1 MVSTMR
7 ALRNARH
14 PALPAVALIGLLTAA
29 QADFSV
35 SDVQARLAD
44 GALLVS
50 GELGLGLTPKVEE
63 ALAKGIPLE
72 VVIGLRL
79 QRLRP
84 WLWNER
90 VAEWTFKRRIRYH
103 ALSGQYLVSTLDT
116 TPGAGET
123 VETYIAA
130 SEATRQLGTLAAL
143 VLPLPAPLR
152 ADQDY
157 QLQVRVYLDLD
168 SLPSPLQ
175 PVAYTSLAWH
185 LNSGWSTWTVAR

>member
-1 MVSTMR
+1 MP
-7 ALRNARH
+7 ALRNAKRRV
-14 PALPAVALIGLLTAA
+14 LPATALLGLLAAA

-35 SDVQARLAD
+35 SDVQARIAD
-44 GALLVS
+44 GALEVS
-50 GELGLGLTPKVEE
+50 GELGLALTPKVEE

-90 VAEWTFKRRIRYH
+90 VAEWTLKRRIRYH
-103 ALSGQYLVSTLDT
+103 ALSGQYLVSTLDDKPE
-116 TPGAGET
+116 PGEA
-123 VETYIAA
+123 VETYISA
-130 SEATRQLGTLAAL
+130 SEATRQLGTLTAL
-143 VLPLPAPLR
+143 RLALPEPVR

-157 QLQVRVYLDLD
+157 ELQVRVYLDLE
-168 SLPSPLQ
+168 SLPTPLQ

-185 LNSGWSTWTVAR
+185 LNSGWSTWTVVR